1 MEDNLVQKELLYLL
15 VGVGVIGGAG
25 LAAWLR
31 RDKKADKRPKQK
43 QFVPKNTK
51 GFQ

>member
-31 RDKKADKRPKQK
+31 RDKKADERPKQA
-43 QFVPKNTK
+43 QSDRKNSK
-51 GFQ
+51 GLR